1 MEIGP
6 TVVDLI
12 ENFFGALPSERQIL
26 RLSDSQVNLLGE
38 LASEFGE
45 AQAMSPVLPDT
56 TYVGGW
62 FGAYG
67 MNAALERDRNIALLY
82 YPRLLVHDPLAEF
95 FFDGFDRL
103 AKLRPIRTHSG
114 SMALSGGAEIWG
126 GANTLARYRHQPEEV
141 RRQLASIIGDVV
153 AAAPLIRSG
162 VLQTRSQW
170 PSQVARRLALETSIR
185 HDVNSAV
192 MQKVAHAYDE
202 SQADEKLQIWDNLRG
217 LRVTPGEPVDRRDEP
232 WTVQHEFFYLAKTL
246 GFADSV
252 GATYAPTTSADLALL
267 RAKAASV
274 PLTYAGRRYPARLLE
289 EVAELAVPGLKI
301 DLEDLVKMRA
311 DEDAF
316 EEWRHQL
323 SALSR
328 ASADDDLPTLRERVA
343 DTLQPQIRRLE
354 TRSTQSQFM
363 SKIKENSRGLV
374 LTTGAAVFGEIAT
387 KGSPVVIASVTAG
400 AGVLSWIWEAYRPLR
415 LGGTD
420 TVLASLMKSRR
431 N

>member
-1 MEIGP
+1 MGP
-6 TVVDLI
+6 TVIDLL
-12 ENFFGALPSERQIL
+12 ENFFGVLPSEGQIL
-26 RLSDSQVNLLGE
+26 GLTDAQVAELGERATEFGDSQ
-38 LASEFGE
+38 A
-45 AQAMSPVLPDT
+45 ATPVLPDT

-95 FFDGFDRL
+95 FFDDFARL
-103 AKLRPIRTHSG
+103 AKLRPIRTRSG
-114 SMALSGGAEIWG
+114 NMAVFGGAEVWG
-126 GANTLARYRHQPEEV
+126 GTSSYSRFPEQPKEAKG
-141 RRQLASIIGDVV
+141 QLASIIGDLV

-170 PSQVARRLALETSIR
+170 PSQIARKRSLEVSVR
-185 HDVNSAV
+185 HDVRSPS
-192 MQKVAHAYDE
+192 MQEAAHAYDN
-202 SQADEKLQIWDNLRG
+202 SPADEKLQIWDNLRG
-217 LRVTPGEPVDRRDEP
+217 MRIGLGEPVDRRDEA

-246 GFADSV
+246 CFADSV
-252 GATYAPTTSADLALL
+252 GARYAPTTEADLALL

-301 DLEDLVKMRA
+301 EIGDLVKMRA

-328 ASADDDLPTLRERVA
+328 DSADDDIPTLRERVA

-354 TRSTQSQFM
+354 TRSTQSQFL
-363 SKIKENSRGLV
+363 SKIKENSRALV
-374 LTTGAAVFGEIAT
+374 LTTGAAVVGEIAT
-387 KGSPVVIASVTAG
+387 KGSPVVIAGVTAG
-400 AGVLSWIWEAYRPLR
+400 AGVLSWIWEAYRPPR

-420 TVLASLMKSRR
+420 TVLASLMHSRR
-431 N
+431 K